1 MATIVDMDIFDVT
14 TGIIVHQCNNQGRMG
29 AGIALEIRT
38 RFPTVYE
45 KYITAHKM
53 NKLYLGMAQLI
64 SVSEGLVVCNLIGQD
79 KYGWGK
85 NFTDYKALTNG
96 LRIIKA
102 FSNIKKLQV
111 YIPYKMSCGLAG
123 GDWDTVLQII
133 ETEIPN
139 AIICKK
145 E

>member
-14 TGIIVHQCNNQGRMG
+14 TGIIVHQCNNQGKMG
-29 AGIALEIRT
+29 AGIALEIRK
-38 RFPTVYE
+38 RFPIVYE
-45 KYITAHKM
+45 KYTQAHKM
-53 NKLYLGMAQLI
+53 KKLHLGLAQLI
-64 SVSEGLVVCNLIGQD
+64 NVSEGLVVCNLIGQD

-96 LRIIKA
+96 LRILKS
-102 FSNIKKLQV
+102 FSAAKKLQV

-123 GDWDTVLQII
+123 GDWDKVLEII